1 MEKAV
6 NEALSLILED
16 WLKSSGKTFDL
27 MTEDI
32 VFTKNMFCTCLDEH
46 EVKYQMLDNRLIIG
60 NKKICIYN
68 RVK

>member
-1 MEKAV
+1 MEKVV

-32 VFTKNMFCTCLDEH
+32 VFTKNVFCTCLDEH

-68 RVK
+68 RMK